1 VPEKGGWAGWSGSQ
15 GKIQIKL
22 EFEFQGFWNLAR
34 LGKILQGD
42 LEGIWRWEFFQN
54 SSWFLTDLKKYN
66 MPCHECNLRPY

>member
-1 VPEKGGWAGWSGSQ
+1 
-15 GKIQIKL
+15 L